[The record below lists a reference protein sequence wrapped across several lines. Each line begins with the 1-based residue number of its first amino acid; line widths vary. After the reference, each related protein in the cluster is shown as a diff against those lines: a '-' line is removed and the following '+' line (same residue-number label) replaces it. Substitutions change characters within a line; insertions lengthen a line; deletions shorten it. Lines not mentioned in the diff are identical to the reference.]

1 MSLYEM
7 SLEFVVVPSTSEYEN
22 DANKLIEKLRI
33 SITKSIDFEFD
44 NNYQMKL
51 NSRVA
56 RHRKADKDIIV
67 IDNNYKEKD
76 SISIWFSDKGSRME
90 KMEVDDFI
98 TLLNEFIEGDNINKN
113 DIVDKDIVDNDTT
126 DDSCIIM

>member
-1 MSLYEM
+1 M
-7 SLEFVVVPSTSEYEN
+7 SLEFVIVPSTSEYEN
-22 DANKLIEKLRI
+22 DSNELIEKLKN
-33 SITKSIDFEFD
+33 SITKTVDFEFD

-51 NSRVA
+51 NSRIG

-76 SISIWFSDKGSRME
+76 LLTIWFSDKGSRME
-90 KMEVDDFI
+90 KMSIDDFI
-98 TLLNEFIEGDNINKN
+98 TLINEFIDGDNINKN
-113 DIVDKDIVDNDTT
+113 DIVDKDIVDKDKP

>member
-7 SLEFVVVPSTSEYEN
+7 SLEFVMVPSTSEYEN
-22 DANKLIEKLRI
+22 DANKLIEKLKN
-33 SITKSIDFEFD
+33 SITKTVDFEFD

-76 SISIWFSDKGSRME
+76 VISIWFSDKGSRMQ
-90 KMEVDDFI
+90 KMDVDDFV
-98 TLLNEFIEGDNINKN
+98 TLLNEFIDGDTKSDN
-113 DIVDKDIVDNDTT
+113 DIVDKDNNI

>member
-1 MSLYEM
+1 M

>member
-1 MSLYEM
+1 M

-22 DANKLIEKLRI
+22 DANELIEKLKN
-33 SITKSIDFEFD
+33 SITKTVDFEFD

-51 NSRVA
+51 NSRVG

-76 SISIWFSDKGSRME
+76 LLTIWFSDKGSRMQ
-90 KMEVDDFI
+90 KMDVDEFT
-98 TLLNEFIEGDNINKN
+98 TLLNEFIDGDNISDN
-113 DIVDKDIVDNDTT
+113 DIVDNDNKT

>member
-1 MSLYEM
+1 M
-7 SLEFVVVPSTSEYEN
+7 SLEFVMVPSTSEYEN
-22 DANKLIEKLRI
+22 DANKLIEKLKN
-33 SITKSIDFEFD
+33 SITKTVDFEFD

-76 SISIWFSDKGSRME
+76 VINIWFSDKGSRMQ
-90 KMEVDDFI
+90 KMDVDDFV
-98 TLLNEFIEGDNINKN
+98 TLLNEFIDGDTRSDN
-113 DIVDKDIVDNDTT
+113 DIVDKDDNIDE
-126 DDSCIIM
+126 SCIIM

>member
-1 MSLYEM
+1 M

-22 DANKLIEKLRI
+22 DANELIEKLKI
-33 SITKSIDFEFD
+33 SITKTVDFEFD

-51 NSRVA
+51 NSRVG

-76 SISIWFSDKGSRME
+76 LLSIWFSDKGSRME
-90 KMEVDDFI
+90 KMEVGDFI
-98 TLLNEFIEGDNINKN
+98 VLLNEFIDGDNINKN
-113 DIVDKDIVDNDTT
+113 DIVDKDDTSEDT
-126 DDSCIIM
+126 CSIM

>member
-7 SLEFVVVPSTSEYEN
+7 TLEFVMIPSVSEYEN
-22 DANKLIEKLRI
+22 DANELIKKLKNDIKKTIE
-33 SITKSIDFEFD
+33 FEFD

-51 NSRVA
+51 NSRVG

-76 SISIWFSDKGSRME
+76 LLTIWFSDKGSRMQ
-90 KMEVDDFI
+90 KMNVDEFT
-98 TLLNEFIEGDNINKN
+98 TLLNEFIDGDNISDN
-113 DIVDKDIVDNDTT
+113 DIVDNNDKA
-126 DDSCIIM
+126 DDSCRIM

>member
-7 SLEFVVVPSTSEYEN
+7 TLEFVMIPSISEYET
-22 DANKLIEKLRI
+22 DANELIEKLKNDI
-33 SITKSIDFEFD
+33 KKTIDFEFD

-51 NSRVA
+51 NSRVG

-76 SISIWFSDKGSRME
+76 LLTIWFSDKGSRMQ
-90 KMEVDDFI
+90 KMNVDEFT
-98 TLLNEFIEGDNINKN
+98 TLLNEFIDGDNISDN
-113 DIVDKDIVDNDTT
+113 DIVDNNDKA
-126 DDSCIIM
+126 DDSCRIM

>member
-7 SLEFVVVPSTSEYEN
+7 SLEFVMIPSSKEYEN
-22 DANKLIEKLRI
+22 DANALIEKLKTD
-33 SITKSIDFEFD
+33 ITKSVEFEFD

-51 NSRVA
+51 NSRVG

-76 SISIWFSDKGSRME
+76 LLTIWFSDKGSRMQ
-90 KMEVDDFI
+90 KMDVDEFT
-98 TLLNEFIEGDNINKN
+98 TLLNEFIDGDNISDN
-113 DIVDKDIVDNDTT
+113 DIVNNDDKT
-126 DDSCIIM
+126 DDSCRIM

>member
-1 MSLYEM
+1 M
-7 SLEFVVVPSTSEYEN
+7 SLEFVVVPSSSEYEN
-22 DANKLIEKLRI
+22 DANELIEKLKS
-33 SITKSIDFEFD
+33 SITKTVDFEFD

-51 NSRVA
+51 NSRVG

-76 SISIWFSDKGSRME
+76 LLTIWFSDKGSRMQ
-90 KMEVDDFI
+90 KMDVDEFT
-98 TLLNEFIEGDNINKN
+98 TLLNEFIDGDNISDN
-113 DIVDKDIVDNDTT
+113 DIVDNDDKT

>member
-22 DANKLIEKLRI
+22 DANELIEKLKS
-33 SITKSIDFEFD
+33 SITKTVDFEFD

-51 NSRVA
+51 NSRVG

-76 SISIWFSDKGSRME
+76 LLTIWFSDKGSRME
-90 KMEVDDFI
+90 KMSVDDFV
-98 TLLNEFIEGDNINKN
+98 TLLNEFIDGDNINKN
-113 DIVDKDIVDNDTT
+113 DIVDKDKP

>member
-1 MSLYEM
+1 MSLYEL
-7 SLEFVVVPSTSEYEN
+7 SLEFVIVPSTSEYEN
-22 DANKLIEKLRI
+22 EANELIEKLKN
-33 SITKSIDFEFD
+33 SITKTVDFEFD

-51 NSRVA
+51 NSRVG

-98 TLLNEFIEGDNINKN
+98 VLLNEFIDGDNINKN
-113 DIVDKDIVDNDTT
+113 DIIDKDTP
-126 DDSCIIM
+126 DDSCGLM

>member
-22 DANKLIEKLRI
+22 DANELIEKLKN
-33 SITKSIDFEFD
+33 SITKTVDFEFD

-51 NSRVA
+51 NSRVG

-76 SISIWFSDKGSRME
+76 LLTIWFSDKGSRMQ
-90 KMEVDDFI
+90 KMSIDEFT
-98 TLLNEFIEGDNINKN
+98 TLLNEFIDGDNISDN
-113 DIVDKDIVDNDTT
+113 DIVNNDDKT
-126 DDSCIIM
+126 DDSCRIM

>member
-7 SLEFVVVPSTSEYEN
+7 SLEFVMIPSSKEYEN
-22 DANKLIEKLRI
+22 DANELIEKLKNN
-33 SITKSIDFEFD
+33 ITKLVEFELD

-51 NSRVA
+51 NSRVG

-67 IDNNYKEKD
+67 IDNNYTEKD
-76 SISIWFSDKGSRME
+76 SITIWFSDKGSRMQ
-90 KMEVDDFI
+90 KMDVDEFT
-98 TLLNEFIEGDNINKN
+98 TLLNEFIDGDNISDN
-113 DIVDKDIVDNDTT
+113 DIVDNNDKT

>member
-7 SLEFVVVPSTSEYEN
+7 TLEFVMIPSSKEYEN
-22 DANKLIEKLRI
+22 DANDLIEKLKTD
-33 SITKSIDFEFD
+33 ITKYVEFELD

-51 NSRVA
+51 NLRVG

-76 SISIWFSDKGSRME
+76 LLTIWFSDKGSRMQ
-90 KMEVDDFI
+90 KMSIDEFT
-98 TLLNEFIEGDNINKN
+98 TLLNEFIDGDNISDN
-113 DIVDKDIVDNDTT
+113 DIVNNDDKT
-126 DDSCIIM
+126 DDSCRIM

>member
-1 MSLYEM
+1 M
-7 SLEFVVVPSTSEYEN
+7 SLEFVMVPSTSEYEN
-22 DANKLIEKLRI
+22 DANELIEKLKNA
-33 SITKSIDFEFD
+33 ITKTVDFEFD

-76 SISIWFSDKGSRME
+76 VINIWFSDKGSRMQ
-90 KMEVDDFI
+90 KMDVDDFV
-98 TLLNEFIEGDNINKN
+98 TLLNEFIDGDTKSDN
-113 DIVDKDIVDNDTT
+113 DIVDKDNNI

>member
-1 MSLYEM
+1 M

-22 DANKLIEKLRI
+22 DANELIEKLKN
-33 SITKSIDFEFD
+33 SITKTVDFEFD

-51 NSRVA
+51 NSRVG

-76 SISIWFSDKGSRME
+76 LISIWFSDKGSRME
-90 KMEVDDFI
+90 KMEVDDFV
-98 TLLNEFIEGDNINKN
+98 TLLNEFIDGDNINKN
-113 DIVDKDIVDNDTT
+113 DIVDKDIVDKDTT
-126 DDSCIIM
+126 DDACIIM

>member
-7 SLEFVVVPSTSEYEN
+7 TLEFVMIPSVSEYEN
-22 DANKLIEKLRI
+22 DANDLIEKLKNDI
-33 SITKSIDFEFD
+33 KKTIDFEFD

-51 NSRVA
+51 NSRVG

-76 SISIWFSDKGSRME
+76 LLTIWFSDKGSRMQ
-90 KMEVDDFI
+90 KMNVDEFT
-98 TLLNEFIEGDNINKN
+98 TLLNEFIDGDNISDN
-113 DIVDKDIVDNDTT
+113 DIVDNNDKA
-126 DDSCIIM
+126 DDSCRIM

>member
-1 MSLYEM
+1 M
-7 SLEFVVVPSTSEYEN
+7 SLEFVMVPSTSEYEN
-22 DANKLIEKLRI
+22 DANKLIEKLKN
-33 SITKSIDFEFD
+33 SITKTVDFEFD

-76 SISIWFSDKGSRME
+76 VINIWFSDKGSRMQ
-90 KMEVDDFI
+90 KMDVDDFV
-98 TLLNEFIEGDNINKN
+98 TLLNEFIDGDTKSDN
-113 DIVDKDIVDNDTT
+113 DIVDKDNNI

>member
-1 MSLYEM
+1 M

-22 DANKLIEKLRI
+22 DANELIEKLN
-33 SITKSIDFEFD
+33 SITKTVDFEFD

-51 NSRVA
+51 NSRVG

-76 SISIWFSDKGSRME
+76 LISIWFSDKGSRME
-90 KMEVDDFI
+90 KMEVDDFV
-98 TLLNEFIEGDNINKN
+98 TLLNEFIDGDNINKN
-113 DIVDKDIVDNDTT
+113 DIVDKDTT
-126 DDSCIIM
+126 DDACIIM

>member
-1 MSLYEM
+1 M
-7 SLEFVVVPSTSEYEN
+7 SLEFVMVPSTSEYEN
-22 DANKLIEKLRI
+22 DANKLIEKLKN
-33 SITKSIDFEFD
+33 SITKTVDFEFD

-51 NSRVA
+51 NSRVG

-98 TLLNEFIEGDNINKN
+98 VLLNEFIDGDNINKN
-113 DIVDKDIVDNDTT
+113 DIIDKDTP
-126 DDSCIIM
+126 DDSCGLM